1 MRLDNACFVLTK
13 PKVPSMPTRR
23 AFLIAG
29 GMFVAGTALGG
40 ACGYSAGV
48 AAGNGEPGGAA
59 EPNPA
64 PAAEIKLEP
73 SGDAELD
80 ALRRL
85 AVQAPLDELFAKW
98 TFFMDLRTA
107 PYSQDV
113 ILWKGVERMT
123 LEIVNN
129 PDRRVDPMLIATLI
143 STIGGTGHPDTPSL
157 REHLPA
163 LRLRKAAEQRRK

>member
-1 MRLDNACFVLTK
+1 MRLDTACFVLAK
-13 PKVPSMPTRR
+13 PKVPTMPTRR

-29 GMFVAGTALGG
+29 GLFVGGTTLGG
-40 ACGYSAGV
+40 ACGYSAGY
-48 AAGNGEPGGAA
+48 AAGGAEERGKHPGS
-59 EPNPA
+59 PA

-73 SGDAELD
+73 SGDIELD

-85 AVQAPLDELFAKW
+85 AVQAPIDELFENW
-98 TFFMDLRTA
+98 LTFMDLRIS
-107 PYSQDV
+107 PYSKDE

-129 PDRRVDPMLIATLI
+129 PARRVDPMLLGVLI
-143 STIGGTGHPDTPSL
+143 NTIEGTARPASPSL

-163 LRLRKAAEQRRK
+163 LRLRKTAEQRRK